1 MYTFGSDGYLE
12 IYASSTTNH
21 YARAY
26 VYGSNA
32 STASSPHLSAT
43 NRTPNTTM
51 HMFVRKGMKAYTD
64 RDSESS
70 DISFFP
76 LV

>member
-12 IYASSTTNH
+12 LYASTTNSP

-32 STASSPHLSAT
+32 SASSSPHLSAT
-43 NRTPNTTM
+43 NRTANTTM
-51 HMFVRKGMKAYTD
+51 HVFVRKGMKAYTA
-64 RDSESS
+64 RDSTSS
-70 DISFFP
+70 DISFIP